1 MINAKK
7 RLSFYGARSI
17 ARLLF
22 FGIACAAALITNRA
36 SAAGMID
43 YVLTTQYD
51 PATPDQTIEFDV
63 TVHNLTTSS
72 QPVALGWTVP
82 QYTTFGSSGCSA
94 AGCPKTTD
102 FGTLAAGQSMTQ
114 QLRLRVADTSLV
126 PEGSPITLTLN
137 DQARAASISRSVVVR
152 DSPALALALS
162 TDQGTVAPGGNF
174 TYTLAAAN
182 ISGGSSPG
190 ATLTAVVPQGATFVS
205 ADGTGVLDGGV
216 VSWALGSLG
225 AGANI
230 QRHVTFQVSAAGG
243 NPLGPI
249 EASFTDSSGHVA
261 RASDNR
267 VVIQAPAIQYT
278 LTKQYDPAT
287 PDQTIEFD
295 VTVHNLT
302 TSSQPVALG
311 WTVPQYT
318 TFGSSG
324 CSAAGCPKTTDFGTL
339 TAGQSMTQ
347 QLRLRVAD
355 IAAVAD
361 GANIIL
367 ELFDL
372 SRAASIS
379 RSVVVRA
386 TPPSPCSGTFNRT
399 RETVAPRR
407 ELHVYAGGSEN
418 ISGGSSPGATLTAVV
433 PQGATFVSADGT
445 RRF

>member
-1 MINAKK
+1 M
-7 RLSFYGARSI
+7 
-17 ARLLF
+17 
-22 FGIACAAALITNRA
+22 
-36 SAAGMID
+36 
-43 YVLTTQYD
+43 
-51 PATPDQTIEFDV
+51 
-63 TVHNLTTSS
+63 
-72 QPVALGWTVP
+72 
-82 QYTTFGSSGCSA
+82 
-94 AGCPKTTD
+94 
-102 FGTLAAGQSMTQ
+102 
-114 QLRLRVADTSLV
+114 
-126 PEGSPITLTLN
+126 
-137 DQARAASISRSVVVR
+137 
-152 DSPALALALS
+152 
-162 TDQGTVAPGGNF
+162 
-174 TYTLAAAN
+174 
-182 ISGGSSPG
+182 
-190 ATLTAVVPQGATFVS
+190 
-205 ADGTGVLDGGV
+205 

-278 LTKQYDPAT
+278 LTTQYDPAT

-379 RSVVVRA
+379 RSVVVRD
-386 TPPSPCSGTFNRT
+386 SPALALALSTDQG
-399 RETVAPRR
+399 TVAP
-407 ELHVYAGGSEN
+407 GGNFTYTLAAAN
-418 ISGGSSPGATLTAVV
+418 ISGGSSHGATLTAVV

-445 RRF
+445 GVLDGGVVSWALGSLGAGANIQRHVTFQVNAAGSATSPWANRSLVH